1 LGSRIAETLAA
12 EGASVVVHY
21 SSHCAKAQG
30 VVENIRKAGGEAV
43 AIKADAKNSEEI
55 EFLAREAVRLFG
67 SLHIVVHCAHGHHP
81 PKEVIDMTWE
91 DWDVHLDAL
100 KGCFFLC
107 KAVLPS
113 MRRQRYGRIVFI
125 SGGLSTR
132 YFRGCSAYSTV
143 KAGLNGFCKTLALEE
158 GEHKITV
165 NIVAPGKIVVRAHGK
180 SDSSLETWDELGK
193 VFSDSI
199 PLKRFATPEDVAEAV
214 RYFVSPEAENV
225 TGQTLF
231 VSGGEIMG

>member
-1 LGSRIAETLAA
+1 MGSKISETLGA
-12 EGASVVVHY
+12 EGASVVVHF
-21 SSHCAKAQG
+21 SRRSAEAQR

-91 DWDVHLDAL
+91 DWDVHLEAL
-100 KGCFFLC
+100 KGFFFLC
-107 KAVLPS
+107 KAVLPL
-113 MRRQRYGRIVFI
+113 MRRHRYGRIVFI
-125 SGGLSTR
+125 SGGLSVR

-158 GEHKITV
+158 GPHRITV
-165 NIVAPGKIVVRAHGK
+165 NIVAPGKVIVRINDTA
-180 SDSSLETWDELGK
+180 SLESWDELGK
-193 VFSDSI
+193 VSSDSI
-199 PLKRFATPEDVAEAV
+199 PLRRFATPEDVAEAV
-214 RYFVSPEAENV
+214 RYFVSPGAENV

-231 VSGGEIMG
+231 VSGGEVMG